1 MYSISPRDTPR
12 RKVENNGKKKKANT
26 LATPQI
32 PVKYRSSQKE
42 RKTEKKKKKKKRR
55 YTS

>member
-42 RKTEKKKKKKKRR
+42 RKTEKDRK
-55 YTS
+55 SVV